1 MSLAL
6 RTRSGLPAMLTDWFK
21 PALFD
26 RDFFFD
32 FDSELFPATP
42 GVNVPSVN
50 MKETPKE
57 FLLEVAAPGL
67 ERKDFN
73 IEVKNGMLCIS
84 AEKEDDKIEENGYFR
99 REYAYNSFSR
109 SFTLPENVKEDK
121 IDAKYDNGILKVSL
135 PKMKET
141 PTVQTAKK
149 IAVS

>member
-6 RTRSGLPAMLTDWFK
+6 RTRSGLPTLLTDWFK

-26 RDFFFD
+26 RDIFD
-32 FDSELFPATP
+32 FDSEFFPARP

-73 IEVKNGMLCIS
+73 IEVKNGTLCIS
-84 AEKEDDKIEENGYFR
+84 AEKEEDKKEDNGYFR
-99 REYAYNSFSR
+99 REYTYNSFSR
-109 SFTLPENVKEDK
+109 SFTLPENVKKDK

-135 PKMKET
+135 PKIKET
-141 PTVQTAKK
+141 PAEQTAKK
-149 IAVS
+149 ITVS